1 VDFNSKKTGTVILVG
16 AGPGD
21 PGLLTIKG
29 KEALTGADCII
40 YDRLASPALLSMAKE
55 GCELIYVGKSDHH
68 HVLPQDKINALL
80 VEKARE
86 YSTVVRLKG
95 GDAYVFGRG
104 GEEGIYLREHG
115 VDFEVIPGV
124 TSAIAGPAAAGIPV
138 THRGVATGFHVLTAH
153 GKEDRLTDIDFSK
166 LTDEKETC
174 VFLMGLRHVREVAD
188 SLMRAGRR
196 TDTPAAVISH
206 ATTEQQRTCIG
217 TLSDIAEKA
226 EREALTSPAIIVVGD
241 VVTLG
246 TQLSK
251 KNEKTYIVP
260 YIKSL
265 GTEQKSLAAMLRRT
279 GAHVIEIA
287 IGEIRRCPLTF
298 PALPDWLIFTSKNAV
313 EAFFSQFYETGHDA
327 RFLCNTK
334 IAAVGEQTARQLK
347 KYGIFAD
354 FIPTESN
361 GKALGDELFRMVG
374 NTASICYIKG
384 REGGTAIA
392 EAFHSNP
399 NYRELIAYE
408 NRELTYD
415 ADEIQEIRENIAGAD
430 GIFFT
435 SASAAKRICRMTDT
449 LPREIYSI
457 GATCTKQLHD
467 LGYPE
472 VHEAPHT
479 SYEGLVECIAN
490 HVFKM

>member
-1 VDFNSKKTGTVILVG
+1 
-16 AGPGD
+16 
-21 PGLLTIKG
+21 
-29 KEALTGADCII
+29 
-40 YDRLASPALLSMAKE
+40 
-55 GCELIYVGKSDHH
+55 
-68 HVLPQDKINALL
+68 
-80 VEKARE
+80 
-86 YSTVVRLKG
+86 
-95 GDAYVFGRG
+95 VFGRG

-188 SLMRAGRR
+188 SLISAGRR
-196 TDTPAAVISH
+196 ADTPAAVISH
-206 ATTEQQRTCIG
+206 ATTKQQRTCIG

-226 EREALTSPAIIVVGD
+226 EWEALTSPAIIVVGD
-241 VVTLG
+241 VVTLSG
-246 TQLSK
+246 QLSK

-265 GTEQKSLAAMLRRT
+265 GIEQKSLAAMIRGT
-279 GAHVIEIA
+279 GVQVIEIP
-287 IGEIRRCPLTF
+287 IGEIRRCPLT
-298 PALPDWLIFTSKNAV
+298 LSVLSDWLIFTSKNAV
-313 EAFFSQFYETGHDA
+313 ESFFPQLFETGHDA

-354 FIPTESN
+354 FIPTAAS
-361 GKALGDELFRMVG
+361 GASLGEELFRMVG
-374 NTASICYIKG
+374 NTASICFVKG

-408 NRELTYD
+408 NCELAYD

-449 LPREIYSI
+449 LPHEIYSI
-457 GATCTKQLHD
+457 GPTCTKQLHD
-467 LGYPE
+467 LGYPD
-472 VHEAPHT
+472 VHEAAHT
-479 SYEGLVECIAN
+479 SYEGLVECTAN